1 MMETESNNS
10 LPAFFNH
17 SQATSY
23 SIESKIESCGCH
35 VYRNITWVNNVK
47 EANKVQVETQ

>member
-17 SQATSY
+17 FQATSY
-23 SIESKIESCGCH
+23 SIESKI
-35 VYRNITWVNNVK
+35 VK